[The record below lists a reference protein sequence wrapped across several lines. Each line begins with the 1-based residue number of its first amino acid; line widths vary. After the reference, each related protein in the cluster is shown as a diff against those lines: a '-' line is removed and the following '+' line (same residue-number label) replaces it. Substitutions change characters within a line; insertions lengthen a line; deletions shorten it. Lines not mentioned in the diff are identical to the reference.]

1 MRYRLIAFDLDG
13 TLLNRNKQI
22 LPESLTAIRQIQDM
36 GCRIMLVTGRSHR
49 EAYAYYQTQALTEPM
64 ICCNGSYIYQP
75 AQQQILDPLP
85 LTHLQTEKILARVYP
100 LKPTIRADDK
110 IIFQADELSSRE
122 NIWQISIVH
131 RHIKQLQ
138 NIAEFIQHEL
148 QLSCTWSWH
157 HQLDIL
163 QKGCSKGQSLAR
175 YAQQQHIAMR
185 EVMAFGDNDNDAEML
200 RLAGLGVAM
209 GNASARAKVYADS
222 VIGRHNTPA
231 IADFL
236 TTLSLYQCE

>member
-49 EAYAYYQTQALTEPM
+49 EAYAYYQTLALTEPM

-148 QLSCTWSWH
+148 QLSWSWH

-236 TTLSLYQCE
+236 VTLSLSQRE

>member
-22 LPESLTAIRQIQDM
+22 LPASLIAIRQMQEM

-49 EAYAYYQTQALTEPM
+49 EAYAYYQTLALTEPM

-75 AQQQILDPLP
+75 AQQQILHPLP

-122 NIWQISIVH
+122 NIWQISVVH
-131 RHIKQLQ
+131 RQIK
-138 NIAEFIQHEL
+138 
-148 QLSCTWSWH
+148 
-157 HQLDIL
+157 
-163 QKGCSKGQSLAR
+163 
-175 YAQQQHIAMR
+175 
-185 EVMAFGDNDNDAEML
+185 
-200 RLAGLGVAM
+200 
-209 GNASARAKVYADS
+209 
-222 VIGRHNTPA
+222 
-231 IADFL
+231 
-236 TTLSLYQCE
+236 

>member
-22 LPESLTAIRQIQDM
+22 LPESLTAIRQMQDM

-49 EAYAYYQTQALTEPM
+49 EAYAYYQTLALTEPM
-64 ICCNGSYIYQP
+64 ICCNGSYIYQV
-75 AQQQILDPLP
+75 LHPLP
-85 LTHLQTEKILARVYP
+85 LTHLQAEKILARVYP

-122 NIWQISIVH
+122 NIWQISVVH

-236 TTLSLYQCE
+236 ATLSLSQRE

>member
-1 MRYRLIAFDLDG
+1 MRYRLIAFDLDR

-49 EAYAYYQTQALTEPM
+49 EAYAYYQTLALTEPM

-122 NIWQISIVH
+122 NIWQISVVH

-148 QLSCTWSWH
+148 QLSWSWH

-209 GNASARAKVYADS
+209 GNASARAKMYADS

-236 TTLSLYQCE
+236 ATLSLSQRE

>member
-49 EAYAYYQTQALTEPM
+49 EAYAYYQTLALTEPM

-75 AQQQILDPLP
+75 AQQQVLHP

-236 TTLSLYQCE
+236 ATLSLSQRE